1 MKLSYIPLFR
11 WNEKRLAPSRS
22 RIIPNVEQYV
32 QSLDGVGCSEYFGL
46 GFRIQE
52 LPVSEIDSSNCNS
65 EVILDGDSTVCDD
78 DGETEDDLPA
88 EEEDIVISKE
98 QIERAVIRVD
108 NIVSI
113 TNHILH
119 LGENLRF
126 NTNYVTLL
134 KSALCLLACQENR
147 PSAETM
153 SNLAA
158 NLTAYKLEIVSSTD
172 NCLFTVMRNALSE
185 VWTDELQAAFGQLD
199 SLPLQK
205 IVAQELRG
213 DQDGYSQLMLNK
225 QASFSE
231 IVQIES
237 ATTSELIHCVPL
249 ALCNYLRIP
258 VIIFTGMLNFPLI
271 PLVPSVPVVS
281 TQPMYIGF
289 DSAGVQFLH
298 IRREQHVR
306 NHQANMMLN
315 VSAPD
320 ASAKPCRCGAGASKA
335 KDKSSCVGIR
345 CKCAQA
351 GNSCRD
357 CHCLNCANPFGQRE
371 DKSAN
376 TGPVTPRKRRRHSK
390 AYHQTDLQFV
400 TQSREAGVGERL
412 KVGDGLLVSASSSAE
427 ESADSLLDWKYWHK
441 RWTNWSFFPVA
452 VIL

>member
-199 SLPLQK
+199 LLPLQK
-205 IVAQELRG
+205 SRSRAAWRSGWILPIDAQQTGLILRNSSNRICDHLRTNTLRSFG
-213 DQDGYSQLMLNK
+213 TMQLSTYSCYHLHRN
-225 QASFSE
+225 AE
-231 IVQIES
+231 
-237 ATTSELIHCVPL
+237 
-249 ALCNYLRIP
+249 
-258 VIIFTGMLNFPLI
+258 FPLDTI
-271 PLVPSVPVVS
+271 SSKCSCGFNPAYVHWVRFSWCPVPSYS
-281 TQPMYIGF
+281 
-289 DSAGVQFLH
+289 
-298 IRREQHVR
+298 
-306 NHQANMMLN
+306 
-315 VSAPD
+315 
-320 ASAKPCRCGAGASKA
+320 
-335 KDKSSCVGIR
+335 
-345 CKCAQA
+345 
-351 GNSCRD
+351 
-357 CHCLNCANPFGQRE
+357 
-371 DKSAN
+371 
-376 TGPVTPRKRRRHSK
+376 
-390 AYHQTDLQFV
+390 
-400 TQSREAGVGERL
+400 
-412 KVGDGLLVSASSSAE
+412 
-427 ESADSLLDWKYWHK
+427 
-441 RWTNWSFFPVA
+441 
-452 VIL
+452 